1 LNESLWGASHCAP
14 RRPSHG
20 PRHRRQA
27 MRLLLVGAALA
38 GLAALSSVFVPAV
51 ASTAT
56 VTPPTYVKTIG
67 GPALPM
73 MGTSGIDVD
82 AAGNLYIA
90 DTANDQVASYNAG
103 GAQLWRTGT
112 RGTKANGNFLNPRD
126 VAYANGLLYV
136 ADTGNNRLQVLNA
149 STGAW
154 QLTFGHHFSALMG
167 VGVGVDGSGKAIV
180 LAADST
186 QNQILT
192 FTPSGTLLET
202 IGSAGSGNGQLNQAR
217 DATTDAFGNI
227 YVADFKNER
236 VEMFTPAGGFV
247 GAWGTHCPFKGACTT
262 PGQFK
267 DPYGIERDAAGN
279 IYVSD
284 NYRIQEFTGA
294 GTFINQ
300 FGQACPQ
307 GGCTGN
313 ELFQLRR
320 VAVGA
325 GPSPN
330 VYAAD
335 LWGYKVVEYDQSG
348 NVVKVFGNVP
358 PAVGGFNDE
367 SGLTLFNNTLYVV
380 DTNNQRIQS
389 FNPLT
394 GAYLADWDHRGYGT
408 DLNGVNWPRDIT
420 GNGVSNTL
428 WLADTK
434 NFRLLEYRLDGSATG
449 RVIGTTGSKQ
459 QPSVLNWTY
468 GLTSWQGDVIAADTF
483 NNRVEAW
490 DGTSSTTPV
499 WTATGMKNPEAV
511 TVSGNTVYVADTN
524 NGRIVELNAQNGA
537 TLAVIGSGLFG
548 HPDGIA
554 VAPNGNI
561 WVADSGKNR
570 LTEITP
576 SGALVQNFGKFG
588 TTTNQFNGPAQVV
601 IGPGSGPST
610 TWLYVADSNNDRV
623 LVFNITNS

>member
-1 LNESLWGASHCAP
+1 VNESLSAAP
-14 RRPSHG
+14 CRRPG
-20 PRHRRQA
+20 
-27 MRLLLVGAALA
+27 LGLLVGGAALA
-38 GLAALSSVFVPAV
+38 GLATVSTGLLPAV
-51 ASTAT
+51 AATSTT
-56 VTPPTYVKTIG
+56 VPPAYVRTVG
-67 GPALPM
+67 GPALPVM
-73 MGTSGIDVD
+73 APSGIDVD
-82 AAGNLYIA
+82 AQGNLYIA
-90 DTANDQVASYNAG
+90 DTADDQVAAYNASG
-103 GAQLWRTGT
+103 TQLWRVGK

-126 VAYANGLLYV
+126 AAYANGHLYV
-136 ADTGNNRLQVLNA
+136 ADTGNNRLQVLDA

-154 QLTFGHHFSALMG
+154 QVTFSHHFAALMG
-167 VGVGVDGSGKAIV
+167 VGVGVDGSGNPIV

-192 FTPSGTLLET
+192 FSPTGTLLQT
-202 IGSAGSGNGQLNQAR
+202 IGTPGSGNGQLNQAR
-217 DATTDAFGNI
+217 DATTDAHGDI

-236 VEMFTPAGGFV
+236 VELFTPTGGFV
-247 GAWGTHCPFKGACTT
+247 GTWGTHCPFTGPCTA

-284 NYRIQEFTGA
+284 NYRIQEFTNT

-313 ELFQLRR
+313 QLFQLRR

-325 GPSPN
+325 GSSPY

-335 LWGYKVVEYDQSG
+335 LWGYKVVQYDQSG
-348 NVVKVFGNVP
+348 NVVKVFGNVGP
-358 PAVGGFNDE
+358 TVGGFNDE
-367 SGLTLFNNTLYVV
+367 FGLALFNNVLYVV
-380 DTNNQRIQS
+380 DTNNQRVES
-389 FNPLT
+389 FNPQT
-394 GAYLADWDHRGYGT
+394 GSLLANWDHRGYGT

-420 GNGVSNTL
+420 GNSQSGTL

-434 NFRLLEYRLDGSATG
+434 NYRLIEFKLDGTATG
-449 RVIGTTGSKQ
+449 RLIGTTGSVL
-459 QPSVLNWTY
+459 QPSILNWTY
-468 GLTSWQGDVIAADTF
+468 GLASWQGYVITADTF

-499 WTATGMKNPEAV
+499 WTATGLKNPEAV
-511 TVSGNTVYVADTN
+511 TVFGNTVFVADTN
-524 NGRIVELNAQNGA
+524 NARIVALDAQTGGLIA
-537 TLAVIGSGLFG
+537 TIGSGLFG

-561 WVADSGKNR
+561 WVADGGKNR
-570 LTEITP
+570 LTEITQT
-576 SGALVQNFGKFG
+576 GTLVQNFGKFG
-588 TTTNQFNGPAQVV
+588 IATNQFNGPAQIA
-601 IGPGSGPST
+601 IGPGSNPST

-623 LVFNITNS
+623 LVYDITNS